1 MVQAKILKV
10 CFTEQPPQRW
20 CVRRRTSLQ
29 LVPARVIRKH
39 PKGGGTALIS
49 GVVYFPARFLSVG
62 VVDRKES
69 Q

>member
-1 MVQAKILKV
+1 M
-10 CFTEQPPQRW
+10 
-20 CVRRRTSLQ
+20 
-29 LVPARVIRKH
+29 VPARVIRKH